1 MVLLFFVLA
10 IVARHLGPDKF
21 GTLSYVAAVSAIFGV
36 IGQFGFENVVVKDLV
51 GHAEKQTEILG
62 TSFALKFLTYLCASS
77 AMIAYGFFAHQDNT
91 ERSLFVLSSIGL
103 LITPFL
109 VTHSWFNARVMAR
122 STALAGIFGNIISS
136 ASRLA
141 FVVMSANIVL
151 FAASNLIQTFVSA
164 AVSLRFFIAANG
176 PPLSSWRYSH
186 NIAVKIMAESW
197 TFFLGSLFSI
207 IYLKMDVALLRWLSG
222 PTEAG
227 LYSVATQIS
236 EAAYFVPGAILTSIF
251 PAMIALR
258 QSNQDRFNLRLQ
270 QIFDIML
277 LSSLGIMIPIIFIGA
292 FSITLIFGDVYG
304 PASSILIV
312 HVLAMPFIFMGT
324 AFVRWIVVE
333 KLTRFFLFSQGAG
346 IVVNGV
352 LNLLL
357 IPILGGV
364 GAAIAT
370 VISYAIAL
378 YLILAFHPQTRPI
391 FAMMSSSLF
400 APWAAARR
408 AYALRLEL

>member
-1 MVLLFFVLA
+1 
-10 IVARHLGPDKF
+10 
-21 GTLSYVAAVSAIFGV
+21 
-36 IGQFGFENVVVKDLV
+36 
-51 GHAEKQTEILG
+51 
-62 TSFALKFLTYLCASS
+62 
-77 AMIAYGFFAHQDNT
+77 
-91 ERSLFVLSSIGL
+91 
-103 LITPFL
+103 
-109 VTHSWFNARVMAR
+109 
-122 STALAGIFGNIISS
+122 
-136 ASRLA
+136 
-141 FVVMSANIVL
+141 
-151 FAASNLIQTFVSA
+151 
-164 AVSLRFFIAANG
+164 
-176 PPLSSWRYSH
+176 
-186 NIAVKIMAESW
+186 
-197 TFFLGSLFSI
+197 
-207 IYLKMDVALLRWLSG
+207 
-222 PTEAG
+222 
-227 LYSVATQIS
+227 
-236 EAAYFVPGAILTSIF
+236 
-251 PAMIALR
+251 
-258 QSNQDRFNLRLQ
+258 LRLQ
-270 QIFDIML
+270 QIFDVML

-292 FSITLIFGDVYG
+292 FSIPLIFGDVYG

-352 LNLLL
+352 LNLIL

-391 FAMMSSSLF
+391 FAMMSFSLF